1 MATMQEYLEEMARRQ
16 ATGWTPGVP
25 NRFAIPVSTT
35 WNLPSTARTTMRQAV
50 PKANLG
56 DISAQSNVKSTT
68 KRRGRPKSDAQ
79 SISDRQN
86 TGLIK
91 SIAPMLG
98 AISKV
103 AGPAAIAYD
112 ALRSDPAL
120 ADQSAESLAV
130 SQAWQDANP
139 NWEDYMET
147 EVPTATTEPAGFS
160 TATGAGGFTGGSQMF
175 DMGMDPTFA
184 NTGGWGVPQN
194 TVSLPEV
201 LGWVAAP
208 PAAKGLVSMGKKGLD
223 WMGPYKGY
231 HDLGSRWD
239 TLGGIL
245 DMGQVL
251 GKVVGIPTAIA
262 ALGYDALTESPEEF
276 RQSVLEDVET
286 TPFSSTLDAATI
298 GETTTPNQYGGYGI
312 PSAIA
317 VDQQG
322 NPINLN
328 SIDRPSRTGR
338 TVRTDR
344 TGAAISIPGLNPL
357 ADAGITAQDQID
369 AYNAASM
376 GQIASHPGQGGHVG
390 GPTDPDITIP
400 EMLARNQMAMR
411 QDAMPTQSDLAGITQ
426 QNVINAQMAQE
437 AAGRQRQQQ
446 AAIDAQIAA
455 SVMAPR
461 QDAMP
466 AAPAGPTQAEIA
478 AQVAAAEQ
486 AHRDQQAS
494 ARQAL
499 KDFMASRAYQQEGES
514 IPAGLIDIA
523 TEVDSFA
530 TIAEQGGGYQGG
542 YADMGGFEGYR

>member
-357 ADAGITAQDQID
+357 ADAGITAQDTID
-369 AYNAASM
+369 AYNAVSM
-376 GQIASHPGQGGHVG
+376 GQIASHPGQGGYIG
-390 GPTDPDITIP
+390 DTERTIG
-400 EMLARNQMAMR
+400 EHLAAVNERVQ
-411 QDAMPTQSDLAGITQ
+411 AMPEVSVPAPTAPTVSA
-426 QNVINAQMAQE
+426 
-437 AAGRQRQQQ
+437 Q
-446 AAIDAQIAA
+446 AASQAQ
-455 SVMAPR
+455 
-461 QDAMP
+461 
-466 AAPAGPTQAEIA
+466 A
-478 AQVAAAEQ
+478 AQAQAQAQAYIDWASSRDRGVDARELAAAIEVM
-486 AHRDQQAS
+486 S
-494 ARQAL
+494 
-499 KDFMASRAYQQEGES
+499 G
-514 IPAGLIDIA
+514 
-523 TEVDSFA
+523 VDSFGS
-530 TIAEQGGGYQGG
+530 GGMRNTRGEVGMDETGYTDTSG
-542 YADMGGFEGYR
+542 YGVG